1 MGRKRGK
8 YQKKHGLH
16 EKAKDIFAIF
26 GILFVGFALA
36 KMIVDNAIILNN
48 IRQNTLESYTGSYS
62 CELKRTY
69 GRHRHHYYLISLE
82 NGDTLSIPKSSCENQ
97 QLLEKQRPLTFR
109 YTVDVRSK
117 WFADVHA
124 ALSITTPDEKI
135 SLVDLNESQQSR
147 EHSVWI
153 ISIILFVW
161 IGLFGGLLFAFN
173 YVMHRDRWLRKHK
186 KISKD
191 KFTSL

>member
-1 MGRKRGK
+1 MGRKRGN
-8 YQKKHGLH
+8 YQKKQVRYK
-16 EKAKDIFAIF
+16 KAKDIFAIF
-26 GILFVGFALA
+26 SILFVCFALA

-48 IRQNTLESYTGSYS
+48 IRQNTLETYTGAYS

-82 NGDTLSIPKSSCENQ
+82 NGDTLSIPRSSCENQ
-97 QLLEKQRPLTFR
+97 QLLEEQQPLTFR

-117 WFADVHA
+117 WFLDVYA
-124 ALSITTPDEKI
+124 ALSITTPDEEI
-135 SLVDLNESQQSR
+135 SLVDLNESQHSR
-147 EHSVWI
+147 EASVWI

-161 IGLFGGLLFAFN
+161 IGLFGGLFFAYN
-173 YVMHRDRWLRKHK
+173 YVVHWDCWLRKRK

-191 KFTSL
+191 KFASL

>member
-1 MGRKRGK
+1 MGRERGK
-8 YQKKHGLH
+8 YQKKHGLY
-16 EKAKDIFAIF
+16 EKANDIFAIF

-82 NGDTLSIPKSSCENQ
+82 NGDTLSIPRSSCENQ
-97 QLLEKQRPLTFR
+97 QLLEEQQPLTFR

-117 WFADVHA
+117 WFSDVHA

-135 SLVDLNESQQSR
+135 SLVDLNESQHSR

-173 YVMHRDRWLRKHK
+173 YVMHRDRWLRKRK
-186 KISKD
+186 KILKD